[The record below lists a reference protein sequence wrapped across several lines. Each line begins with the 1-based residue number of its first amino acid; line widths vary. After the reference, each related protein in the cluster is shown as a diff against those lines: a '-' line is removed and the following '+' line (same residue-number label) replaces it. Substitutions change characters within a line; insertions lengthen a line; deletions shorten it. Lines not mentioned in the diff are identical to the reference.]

1 MSAVV
6 GGCVDDTESNVHSRF
21 RFLMNGLG
29 IRPGLGGRFR
39 AVMMLL
45 FVVVIELIVKSLYM
59 IGC

>member
-1 MSAVV
+1 ME
-6 GGCVDDTESNVHSRF
+6 DTESNVHSRF

-29 IRPGLGGRFR
+29 MRPGLGGRFR

>member
-21 RFLMNGLG
+21 RFLMTGLG
-29 IRPGLGGRFR
+29 IRPGLGGRFP
-39 AVMMLL
+39 VMMLL
-45 FVVVIELIVKSLYM
+45 FVVVVELIVKSLYM